1 MGDRQAL
8 AAKPWGADQV
18 LALAPDAT
26 SPKAARSLAVPTSWV
41 ERGAGEQALWG
52 LCQGSGARPY
62 QTCVDLTEP
71 AYRCSCPSRKFPCKH
86 ALALML
92 LWSAG
97 SVPEAPPPEWV
108 REWLASR
115 TERRGR
121 ATARAE
127 TRATRQADPRT
138 AQRRENRVAAG
149 VDELDRWLG
158 DQVRQGLAGAARAGY
173 SHWDTMAARLV
184 DAQAGG
190 LANAVRRLAS
200 VAGSPDRLLTELS
213 LLRLLT
219 SGYRRRDE
227 LPPDLA
233 ATVRSRV
240 GLPVATED
248 VLAGARIRDVW
259 TVTGGRD
266 DVEEWLTTR
275 RTWLHGSTG
284 DPALVLA
291 FAPPGQSLPS
301 DLPVGASIDADL
313 CFYPG
318 AAPLRALVASRHSDP
333 TTAPAVPT
341 GASVAEALHRYA
353 LAIAAEPWVDRWPL
367 LLAGV
372 CPVAGDADRWYL
384 RDAAG
389 DALPLDP
396 ALGPPWPLIAFCGGA
411 GATVMG
417 EWSTAGL
424 RPLTAWV
431 DDRMARL

>member
-1 MGDRQAL
+1 MPPQ
-8 AAKPWGADQV
+8 PWGADQV
-18 LALAPDAT
+18 LALAPDA
-26 SPKAARSLAVPTSWV
+26 SSQKAARSLAVPASWV
-41 ERGAGEQALWG
+41 GLGGGEDPGVLWG
-52 LCQGSGARPY
+52 LCKGSGATPH

-92 LWSAG
+92 LWSGG
-97 SVPEAPPPEWV
+97 SVPDASPPEWV
-108 REWLASR
+108 GQWLGSR
-115 TERRGR
+115 TERKDKV
-121 ATARAE
+121 TVRAE

-138 AQRRENRVAAG
+138 AQRRENRIAAG

-219 SGYRRRDE
+219 SGYRRRAE
-227 LPPDLA
+227 LPADLA
-233 ATVRSRV
+233 ATVRGRV

-248 VLAGARIRDVW
+248 VLAGPRIRDLW

-266 DVEEWLTTR
+266 EVEERLTTR

-284 DPALVLA
+284 GVPALVLT
-291 FAPPGQSLPS
+291 FAPPGQPLAA
-301 DLPVGASIDADL
+301 DLPVGSCIDADL

-318 AAPLRALVASRHSDP
+318 AAPLRALVAARH
-333 TTAPAVPT
+333 
-341 GASVAEALHRYA
+341 AEPVGSIPSGLPVGSALHRYA
-353 LAIAAEPWVDRWPL
+353 QAVAAEPWVDRWPM

-372 CPVAGDADRWYL
+372 CPVVDDAGRWYL
-384 RDAAG
+384 RGDAG

-396 ALGPPWPLIAFCGGA
+396 VPGAPWRLVGFCGGA

-424 RPLTAWV
+424 RPLTAWAEG
-431 DDRMARL
+431 RMARL